1 MVQSLFYTSDLIT
14 HVCRGGVSARDE
26 TGDGLCL
33 VIRNGFFGQFLWPV
47 SLAGRYHS
55 GI

>member
-33 VIRNGFFGQFLWPV
+33 VLRNGSLTV